1 MRKIFKAQTNE
12 GYTIKVLSDLLQ
24 HNIKTACLI
33 INNDGIKLTM
43 YDSHRRVCFEFMLYS
58 ENFQIYK
65 FKSDTPLYLG
75 INLCHFY
82 KMIKSIKKKDSII
95 LFINENQRDDLGI
108 KVIPKENN
116 RVTTSF
122 IKIQNIQNL
131 EVVVPND
138 YSNCII
144 VPSNEYQKLCKD
156 MSTISNTVKI
166 TAWKYYMKFSGDAG
180 SVYSREVSF
189 GELDA
194 DSDSEDEEED
204 IRYVDVFNTDQ
215 LCRIVKISG
224 LSSNIQ
230 VFVKEGLPMLFKTNI
245 GNLGKLSIF
254 IKSKSQLETDYP
266 TLN

>member
-12 GYTIKVLSDLLQ
+12 GYTIKVLADLLQ
-24 HNIKTACLI
+24 NNIKTACLI
-33 INNDGIKLTM
+33 INIDGIKLTM
-43 YDSHRRVCFEFMLYS
+43 YDSQRRVCFEFMLNS

-65 FKSDTPLYLG
+65 FRSETPLYLG

-82 KMIKSIKKKDSII
+82 RMIKSIKKKDSII
-95 LFINENQRDDLGI
+95 LFINKDKESDLGI

-138 YSNCII
+138 YRNCII

-156 MSTISNTVKI
+156 MQAISNSVKI

-194 DSDSEDEEED
+194 DSDSEEEEEGPKYSD
-204 IRYVDVFNTDQ
+204 TFYTDQ
-215 LCRIVKISG
+215 LCRIIKISG

-230 VFVKEGLPMLFKTNI
+230 VYLKPDNPMLFKTNI

-254 IKSKSQLETDYP
+254 IKSKSQLDTDYP